1 MERSKMHA
9 EAVLRMKALQDNFDL
24 NPKIL
29 QYLEEGKLYY
39 SYRISGWA
47 NGCIDTIDYD
57 ERYAKAVNDFEEK
70 TGNYVYH
77 VIETKSMGQVREVDT
92 GSAVI
97 SYLEKAD
104 ADPVTML
111 TLLYVSS
118 DDEDWMTERLEGD
131 YIAAYVMNLGEQDDG
146 FYGGYY
152 GEYGDV
158 FLTSDGGALLR
169 QAQEGCVISE
179 YTSKDFEDVVAFSVQ
194 ESGAMGPND
203 IGFFMKDGRAFRL
216 DYKSEETSWSSIR
229 EWFPTIKE
237 CCFNGLMKNE
247 MASVFTV
254 LEITGV
260 V

>member
-9 EAVLRMKALQDNFDL
+9 EAVLRMKALQDKFDL

-57 ERYAKAVNDFEEK
+57 ERYAKAVKDFEGK

-92 GSAVI
+92 GSAVV

-104 ADPVTML
+104 DEPSTLL
-111 TLLYVSS
+111 TLLFVSS
-118 DDEDWMTERLEGD
+118 EEEDWTTERLENN
-131 YIAAYVMNLGEQDDG
+131 YVYAYVMNLGEPDDS
-146 FYGGYY
+146 FYGGYF

-169 QAQEGCVISE
+169 
-179 YTSKDFEDVVAFSVQ
+179 
-194 ESGAMGPND
+194 
-203 IGFFMKDGRAFRL
+203 RA
-216 DYKSEETSWSSIR
+216 
-229 EWFPTIKE
+229 
-237 CCFNGLMKNE
+237 
-247 MASVFTV
+247 
-254 LEITGV
+254 
-260 V
+260 